1 LSGFSGINSYVK
13 VFLVEAEC
21 KLKYFLYVMCC
32 FMDKY
37 VSVINIKLAMVRKL
51 FAKIFLGKF
60 AHFPVVIKTVK
71 SLNSLP

>member
-1 LSGFSGINSYVK
+1 
-13 VFLVEAEC
+13 
-21 KLKYFLYVMCC
+21 MCC